1 VPVTGSRSAAAR
13 SNRGGHDLELEGLL
27 SAARGGDREALG
39 SIWLLLSPRVHG
51 YVRGRGA
58 RSPDD
63 VTSEIFLAVFSG
75 LHRFEGDA
83 ADFRSWLF
91 TIAHH
96 KVVDEFRRRV
106 DESVYIAS
114 ADPRRAASAE
124 AHVLHGIVE
133 DEVRDLLAELT
144 AEQREVLLLRA
155 LGDLSLEQVAV
166 LTGRSVG
173 AVKQLH
179 HRAVA
184 AARRVADHRG
194 RAPRTTVSASI
205 GALPTRSWSDSS
217 PAAVTR
223 AASTAMTD
231 L

>member
-1 VPVTGSRSAAAR
+1 MTGSRSPAAR
-13 SNRGGHDLELEGLL
+13 SSRGGHDLELEGLL
-27 SAARGGDREALG
+27 RAAHGGDREALG

-51 YVRGRGA
+51 YVRARGA

-96 KVVDEFRRRV
+96 KVVDDFRRRV
-106 DESVYIAS
+106 DESAYVAS

-124 AHVLHGIVE
+124 AHVLDGIVE
-133 DEVRDLLAELT
+133 DDVRDLLAELT

-184 AARRVADHRG
+184 AARRVAEQRA
-194 RAPRTTVSASI
+194 RAPRPTSSATVAV
-205 GALPTRSWSDSS
+205 LPRRAWTDSS
-217 PAAVTR
+217 PAGVTR